1 MKYSEVLRAR
11 YQGLV
16 SEKEMRDSG
25 QDPGTSIKTGLKVFD
40 KRAGIDR
47 SILTVIGAPTGEGK
61 SIFAKHI
68 QEAAAKSGLK
78 ALLLSF
84 EDPPE
89 RSADRTISTMCGI
102 NNAHLADGKFD
113 EHDLARIGMYIEEAE
128 WADRIE
134 YHYGLRS
141 PEECLEIIH
150 ASDADLAQVDYA
162 QAFPEGSKGMER
174 TIADFAWALNK
185 HAQETRKAVVVY
197 SQLAGRV
204 EERGLRMY
212 ESSRRRDETAVN
224 IEGFRPF
231 GVSDLSWSTALG
243 QRAKGLGFLFRPGRY
258 QRRYGLDV
266 KDNRL
271 ELIWPKRNFGSEG
284 RVLVGFD
291 GTTASLYDLNE
302 GETT

>member
-1 MKYSEVLRAR
+1 MKYSDVLRDR
-11 YQGLV
+11 YRGLV
-16 SEKEMRDSG
+16 DEKAKRDRG
-25 QDPGTSIKTGLKVFD
+25 EDPGTQIKTGLKDFD

-61 SIFAKHI
+61 SIFAKHV
-68 QEAAAKSGLK
+68 QEAAAKNGQG
-78 ALLLSF
+78 ACLLSF

-89 RSADRTISTMCGI
+89 RSADRTLSTLTGL
-102 NNAHLADGKFD
+102 NNASLGNGNFD
-113 EHDLARIGMYIEEAE
+113 EADLARIALAVDDAE

-134 YHYGLRS
+134 YHYGLRT
-141 PEECLEIIH
+141 PDECLEIIH
-150 ASDADLAQVDYA
+150 ASDADLVQVDYA

-174 TIADFAWALNK
+174 TIADFAWELNK
-185 HAQETRKAVVVY
+185 HAQETRKAVIIY

-224 IEGFRPF
+224 VEGFRPF
-231 GVSDLSWSTALG
+231 GVSDLAWSTALG

-291 GTTASLYDLNE
+291 GTTANLFDLNQ
-302 GETT
+302 ETA